1 MVWAGSREFGVG
13 KARSRSGKIIV
24 VAHYSPAGNIEH
36 CFKDNVQP
44 LNTRALAAEIL
55 GQVPGEALVT
65 GEGGR
70 RMVEGQTV
78 ERVLGVFAAQPPRLT
93 GRNATKVIA
102 AHLLGHSA
110 SLVSTPDEQIEVVIN
125 RQVSP
130 GKKCKRGSGVSGG
143 ASGSGN
149 GQDPSVSTVPDV
161 SCCPARFRLRT
172 RASVSPADVQSS
184 VIHERP
190 DTSQGGSESGSPLRH
205 WLQSKNEAGG
215 GDPEGPSK
223 PTEVIEL
230 KRGDLET
237 PSSDAENF
245 SSLSVSASPRN
256 TSLRPKRARLRR
268 AGRWTRGVDSDS
280 ETSDLEIIRS
290 ESPDSVDSQSRP
302 EPVGLSARRT
312 DSGVREDV
320 DVQSCCDDDGAVDKH
335 NKDKINMGLKIPFD
349 VSDTEHGR
357 LNYYALSPVRY

>member
-1 MVWAGSREFGVG
+1 MLS
-13 KARSRSGKIIV
+13 
-24 VAHYSPAGNIEH
+24 
-36 CFKDNVQP
+36 
-44 LNTRALAAEIL
+44 
-55 GQVPGEALVT
+55 T
-65 GEGGR
+65 GH
-70 RMVEGQTV
+70 T
-78 ERVLGVFAAQPPRLT
+78 
-93 GRNATKVIA
+93 
-102 AHLLGHSA
+102 A

-130 GKKCKRGSGVSGG
+130 GKKCKRGSGTSGG
-143 ASGSGN
+143 AAAGNSGGGDGDGSDGG
-149 GQDPSVSTVPDV
+149 GQDPSVSAAPEV
-161 SCCPARFRLRT
+161 SCCPTRFRLRT

-205 WLQSKNEAGG
+205 WLQSQDEAGG
-215 GDPEGPSK
+215 GGPEGPSK

-245 SSLSVSASPRN
+245 SSLSVTASPKN

-268 AGRWTRGVDSDS
+268 AGGRWTRGADSDS
-280 ETSDLEIIRS
+280 ETSDLEMIRS
-290 ESPDSVDSQSRP
+290 ESPDSVDSQSHP
-302 EPVGLSARRT
+302 EPAGGHSARRT

-320 DVQSCCDDDGAVDKH
+320 DVQSCCGDGDDACAENKH
-335 NKDKINMGLKIPFD
+335 NKDKINLALRLPFD
-349 VSDTEHGR
+349 VPDAEHGR